1 MKFSEIEIGSKFEFE
16 KNITSSD
23 VLEFSKVT
31 GDNNPIHLDDS
42 YAKTTIFKQK
52 IVHGLFIGSLFSKA
66 IASDL
71 PGPGSIYI
79 NQSMNF
85 IRTIFHDS
93 TVRICIEVESLKHEK
108 QIVFLKTTCW
118 IDDQMVIDGTAIVKC
133 LE

>member
-1 MKFSEIEIGSKFEFE
+1 MKFSEIEIGSKFEFT
-16 KNITSSD
+16 KTITTND
-23 VLEFSKVT
+23 VLEFAKVT

-42 YAKTTIFKQK
+42 YAETTIFKQK
-52 IVHGLFIGSLFSKA
+52 IVHGMFIGSLFSKA

-85 IRTIFHDS
+85 LRPIYHDS
-93 TVRICIEVESLKHEK
+93 IVRICIEVESLKLEK

-118 IDDQMVIDGTAIVKC
+118 IDDHMVIDGTAVVKC